1 MSEDKPKT
9 IHILLVEDDEVDQMA
24 IKRAFRK
31 KKISNPVYIAKDGI
45 EALAIL
51 RGEGGYQ
58 QLPRPFM
65 VLLDLNM
72 PRMNGIEFL
81 NVIRKDKELRRSIV
95 FVLTTSKAEKDRI
108 MAYDYNVAGYIL
120 KSDVGNGFMNA
131 IEMLDYYWRVVKF
144 P

>member
-1 MSEDKPKT
+1 MSEDKSKT
-9 IHILLVEDDEVDQMA
+9 VHILLVEDDEVDQMA

-81 NVIRKDKELRRSIV
+81 NVIRKDKELHRSIV

-120 KSDVGNGFMNA
+120 KSDIGNGFMNA